1 MFPAIREAWR
11 ELKEGLGS
19 QPEPLSLKSAMGTI
33 PLELVNAEW
42 NARNGFRNISAA
54 WNGGAASWSGERV
67 SLDTALTH
75 SVVWACRRIISESIA
90 FMPLSMMQSTN
101 QGKVDVSDKPLASAL
116 HNAPHD
122 EMTTMEFRE
131 VLTGDTVMGGNGF
144 AQIARRSGT
153 GVAQELY
160 PLRPQQVRIERDQKK
175 QLVYLVKDGGS
186 PEVTYTV
193 QRGKPQDI
201 LHVKGPTIDGIMGYS
216 VISMARQSWG
226 TANAAERYAAT
237 FYANG
242 GRTPYNLKLTQP
254 FKNTTDFDKFRS
266 DWEATYSQPNK
277 VPILEPWLEY
287 QQTGMSLA
295 DAQFLGTRQFNIPEI
310 CRWFLVS
317 PHLVGDLS
325 RATFS
330 NIEQLALEFVKMTLM
345 AWMVRWE
352 QGMWRCLLTPDE
364 KNQGYYFRHNVNGLL
379 RGDFVSRM
387 AGYASALQ
395 NGHLNQDEVRGL
407 EDLNPL
413 PNGEG
418 QHYRV
423 QLNMQTLTED
433 PASALLKEQA
443 SQQPAVRPAEA
454 NPQPPPP
461 KPKKSY
467 VNGLAEVQ

>member
-1 MFPAIREAWR
+1 MFPALAQAWR
-11 ELKEGLGS
+11 EIKQGFGS
-19 QPEPLSLKSAMGTI
+19 QPEPLDLKSANVS
-33 PLELVNAEW
+33 PDLVNAEW
-42 NARNGFRNISAA
+42 LSRNGYRNLSAA
-54 WNGGAASWSGERV
+54 WNGGGSSWSGERV
-67 SLDTALTH
+67 SLDTAMTH

-90 FMPLSMMQSTN
+90 FMPLSMMQATSK
-101 QGKVDVSDKPLASAL
+101 GKFPADDKPLASAL

-122 EMTTMEFRE
+122 EMTTMEMRE
-131 VLTGDTVMGGNGF
+131 VMTGDTVMGGSGF
-144 AQIARRSGT
+144 ATIARRSGT

-160 PLRPQQVRIERDQKK
+160 PLRPQQVRTDRDKQKR
-175 QLVYLVKDGGS
+175 LIYLVKDGNS
-186 PEVTYTV
+186 PELTYTIE
-193 QRGKPQDI
+193 RGKPQDI
-201 LHVKGPTIDGIMGYS
+201 LHVKGPTIDGITGYS

-226 TANAAERYAAT
+226 TANATERYAAN
-237 FYANG
+237 FYLRG
-242 GRTPYNLKLTQP
+242 GRIPYNLKLTQK
-254 FKNTTDFDKFRS
+254 FKDDPAADKFRA
-266 DWEATYSQPNK
+266 DWEKIYNDPHK

-352 QGMWRCLLTPDE
+352 QSMWRCLLTPEE
-364 KNQGYYFRHNVNGLL
+364 KNQGYYFKHNVNGLL

-395 NGHLNQDEVRGL
+395 NGHMNRDEVREL
-407 EDLNPL
+407 EDRNPL

-418 QHYRV
+418 EQYTI
-423 QLNMQTLTED
+423 QLNMQTLPVDAAAELLKTQSSNAK
-433 PASALLKEQA
+433 ASASEVLEEQCREWARQEYRAAKGKET
-443 SQQPAVRPAEA
+443 
-454 NPQPPPP
+454 
-461 KPKKSY
+461 
-467 VNGLAEVQ
+467 VQ